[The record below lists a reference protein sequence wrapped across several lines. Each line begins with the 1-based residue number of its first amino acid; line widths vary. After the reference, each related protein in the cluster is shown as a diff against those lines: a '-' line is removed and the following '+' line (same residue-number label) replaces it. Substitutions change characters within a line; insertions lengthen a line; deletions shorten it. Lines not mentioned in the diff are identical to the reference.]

1 MTEISPSPA
10 PFAPDVLNLDAGARR
25 IRLDGRN
32 PAFFS
37 QPNAVYAA
45 LHATCPTFYWEEQR
59 QWFFTGYDHVNAL
72 LRDRRFGRQ
81 ILHIASREE
90 LGLPEPCAHTQN
102 FDLAERHSLLEIEPP
117 EHTRLR
123 TLVNRAFV
131 SRHVEKMTSEIEDLA
146 NRLIDGFVAEGETEL
161 LSTFA
166 DIIPVTM
173 IARMIGIPEEMGPQL
188 LKWSHD
194 YVGMYMFKRSRADEE
209 AADRSAKEFADYVK
223 TVIAERRQNP
233 RDDLLSHMI
242 HTEHKGQY
250 LSDDE
255 LVSTTIVLLNAGHEA
270 TVHQIGNSVRVILES
285 GLDPAVMFADAK
297 ATERTVEET
306 LRICAPVHIFQRWAL
321 EDVEVDGVSLK
332 RGDKVSLILAAANL
346 DPNKFS
352 DPLTFKPD
360 RNEGANL
367 SFGAGIHFCIGAP
380 LARLELNIV
389 LPLLFRRLAGLRIP
403 RPPVVKDVYHF
414 HGLERLDLA
423 WG

>member
-1 MTEISPSPA
+1 MMIA
-10 PFAPDVLNLDAGARR
+10 PFLSIDPATRRVSLDSS
-25 IRLDGRN
+25 D
-32 PAFFS
+32 PAFYS
-37 QPNAVYAA
+37 NPNAVYSA
-45 LHATCPTFYWEEQR
+45 LHQHCPTFYWEQQK
-59 QWFFTGYDHVNAL
+59 QWFCTGYDHVNSL

-90 LGLPEPCAHTQN
+90 LGLPEPDQHVAN
-102 FDLAERHSLLEIEPP
+102 FDLAERYSLLELEPP

-131 SRHVEKMTSEIEDLA
+131 SRHVERMKPELEELA
-146 NRLIDGFVAEGETEL
+146 NRLIDGFADKGEVEL
-161 LSTFA
+161 LSAFA

-188 LKWSHD
+188 LDWSHA
-194 YVGMYMFKRSRADEE
+194 YIRMYLFGRTREDEDGAE
-209 AADRSAKEFADYVK
+209 KAAKEFSDYVK
-223 TVIAERRQNP
+223 TVIAERRAEP

-250 LSDDE
+250 LTEEE

-270 TVHQIGNSVRVILES
+270 TVHQIGNSVRVILDNGCNPTE
-285 GLDPAVMFADAK
+285 LFKNEPT
-297 ATERTVEET
+297 TERTVEET

-321 EDVEVDGVSLK
+321 EPVEIDGISFQ

-346 DPNKFS
+346 DPAKFT
-352 DPLTFKPD
+352 DPLTFQPG
-360 RNEGANL
+360 RNEAPNL

-380 LARLELNIV
+380 LARLELNVV
-389 LPLLFRRLAGLRIP
+389 LPILFKRLPGLRMAKVP
-403 RPPVVKDVYHF
+403 AVKDVYHF

-423 WG
+423 W

>member
-1 MTEISPSPA
+1 MTALPDFLRIDPA
-10 PFAPDVLNLDAGARR
+10 TRR
-25 IRLDGRN
+25 VSLDGRD
-32 PAFFS
+32 PAFYGD
-37 QPNAVYAA
+37 PNRVYAL
-45 LHATCPTFYWEEQR
+45 LHEHCPTFYWEEQR
-59 QWFFTGYDHVNAL
+59 QWFFTGYDHVNGL

-90 LGLPEPCAHTQN
+90 LGLPAPQPHLRN

-131 SRHVEKMTSEIEDLA
+131 SRHIERLRPEIAALAEK
-146 NRLIDGFVAEGETEL
+146 LIDGFEKDGGTEL
-161 LSTFA
+161 LSSFA

-173 IARMIGIPEEMGPQL
+173 IARMIGIPDEMGPQL
-188 LKWSHD
+188 LAWSHA
-194 YVGMYMFKRSRADEE
+194 YVGMYMFKRTREDEH
-209 AADRSAKEFADYVK
+209 AADRAAEEFAGYVK
-223 TVIAERRQNP
+223 GLIAERRRMP
-233 RDDLLSHMI
+233 REDLLTHMI

-250 LSDDE
+250 LTDDE

-285 GLDPAVMFADAK
+285 GLPSADLFRDEAM
-297 ATERTVEET
+297 TERTVEET

-321 EDVEVDGVSLK
+321 EDVEIDGLSFK

-346 DPNKFS
+346 DPKTFS
-352 DPLTFKPD
+352 DPLTFRPG
-360 RNEGANL
+360 RQEAPNL

-380 LARLELNIV
+380 LARLELNTV
-389 LPLLFRRLAGLRIP
+389 LPILFTRLPGMRIARAP
-403 RPPVVKDVYHF
+403 TVKDVYHF

-423 WG
+423 W

>member
-1 MTEISPSPA
+1 MRHLHIDPVTRR
-10 PFAPDVLNLDAGARR
+10 VRLDAR
-25 IRLDGRN
+25 D
-32 PAFFS
+32 PAFYGD
-37 QPNAVYAA
+37 PNAVYAQ
-45 LHATCPTFYWEEQR
+45 LHAQCPTFFWEEQR

-81 ILHIASREE
+81 ILHIATREE
-90 LGLPEPCAHTQN
+90 LGLPEPLAHTAH
-102 FDLAERHSLLEIEPP
+102 FDAAEAHSLLEIEPP

-131 SRHVEKMTSEIEDLA
+131 SRHVEKMTPEITALA
-146 NRLIDGFVAEGETEL
+146 NRLIDGFEAEGRTEL
-161 LSTFA
+161 LSSFA

-173 IARMIGIPEEMGPQL
+173 IARMIGIPDEMGPQL

-209 AADRSAKEFADYVK
+209 AADRSAREFADYVRGM
-223 TVIAERRQNP
+223 IAERRAEP

-242 HTEHKGQY
+242 HTEHKGQF
-250 LSDDE
+250 LTEDE

-270 TVHQIGNSVRVILES
+270 TVHQIGNSVRVILDS
-285 GLDPAVMFADAK
+285 GLDTAAMFADEK
-297 ATERTVEET
+297 STERTVEET
-306 LRICAPVHIFQRWAL
+306 LRICAPVHIFQRYCL
-321 EDVEVDGVSLK
+321 EPAEIDGVSFQ

-346 DPNKFS
+346 DPRKFT
-352 DPLTFKPD
+352 DPLAFRPD
-360 RNEGANL
+360 RNEAANL

-389 LPLLFRRLAGLRIP
+389 LPLLFSRLPGLKITD
-403 RPPVVKDVYHF
+403 RPSVKDVYHF

-423 WG
+423 W

>member
-1 MTEISPSPA
+1 MTDFLRIDPSH
-10 PFAPDVLNLDAGARR
+10 RR
-25 IRLDGRN
+25 VSLDGRD
-32 PAFFS
+32 PAFYS
-37 QPNAVYAA
+37 DPNRAYAA
-45 LHATCPTFYWEEQR
+45 LHATCPTFYWEEQK
-59 QWFFTGYDHVNAL
+59 QWFFTGYDHVNSL

-90 LGLPEPCAHTQN
+90 LGLPEPAAHTAH
-102 FDLAERHSLLEIEPP
+102 FDLAERYSLLEIEPP
-117 EHTRLR
+117 QHTRLR

-131 SRHVEKMTSEIEDLA
+131 SRHVEKMSGEIEALA
-146 NRLIDGFVAEGETEL
+146 NALIDRFEKDGQTEL

-194 YVGMYMFKRSRADEE
+194 YVGMYMFKRSRADED
-209 AADRSAKEFADYVK
+209 AADRSAREFADYVR
-223 TVIAERRQNP
+223 TVIAERRANP

-242 HTEHKGQY
+242 HTEHKGQF
-250 LSDDE
+250 LTEDE
-255 LVSTTIVLLNAGHEA
+255 LISTTIVLLNAGHEA

-285 GLDPAVMFADAK
+285 GLDPSVMFRDDT

-321 EDVEVDGVSLK
+321 EEVEIDGVQLK

-346 DPNKFS
+346 DPKKFS
-352 DPLTFKPD
+352 DPLAFKPD

-389 LPLLFRRLAGLRIP
+389 LPLLFKRLPGLKIAETP
-403 RPPVVKDVYHF
+403 RVKDVYHF

-423 WG
+423 W

>member
-1 MTEISPSPA
+1 MNTMPA
-10 PFAPDVLNLDAGARR
+10 CLRIESSTRR
-25 IRLDGRN
+25 VSLDGRD
-32 PAFFS
+32 PAFYGD
-37 QPNAVYAA
+37 PNRVYAA
-45 LHATCPTFYWEEQR
+45 LHAQCPTFYWQEQR

-90 LGLPEPCAHTQN
+90 LGLPEPQPHLTN

-131 SRHVEKMTSEIEDLA
+131 SRHVERLRPEISQLA
-146 NRLIDGFVAEGETEL
+146 ESLIDGFASRGRTEL
-161 LSTFA
+161 LSSFA

-173 IARMIGIPEEMGPQL
+173 IARMIGIPDEMGPQL
-188 LKWSHD
+188 LKWSHA
-194 YVGMYMFKRSRADEE
+194 YVAMYMFKRTPEDEL
-209 AADRSAKEFADYVK
+209 AADQAAKEFADYVK
-223 TVIAERRQNP
+223 TLIVERRRAP
-233 RDDLLSHMI
+233 REDLLSHMI
-242 HTEHKGQY
+242 HTEHKGQH

-285 GLDPAVMFADAK
+285 GLPVAEMFRDEA

-306 LRICAPVHIFQRWAL
+306 MRICAPVHIFQRWAL
-321 EDVEVDGVSLK
+321 EDVEVDGIALR

-346 DPNKFS
+346 DPKKFS
-352 DPLTFKPD
+352 EPLAFRPD
-360 RNEGANL
+360 RQEAPNL

-380 LARLELNIV
+380 LARLELNTV
-389 LPLLFRRLAGLRIP
+389 LPLLFRRLPGLRMVEVP
-403 RPPVVKDVYHF
+403 KVKDVYHF
-414 HGLERLDLA
+414 HGLERLELA
-423 WG
+423 W

>member
-1 MTEISPSPA
+1 MTQLPDFLTIDPSTRT
-10 PFAPDVLNLDAGARR
+10 VSLDA
-25 IRLDGRN
+25 RN
-32 PAFFS
+32 PAFYGD
-37 QPNAVYAA
+37 PNRTYAA
-45 LHATCPTFYWEEQR
+45 LHAACPTFYWREQK
-59 QWFFTGYDHVNAL
+59 QWFFCGYDHVNAL

-90 LGLPEPCAHTQN
+90 LGLPEPAAHTAN

-131 SRHVEKMTSEIEDLA
+131 SRHVEKMSGEIADLA
-146 NRLIDGFVAEGETEL
+146 NRLIDGFERDGRTEL

-188 LKWSHD
+188 LRWSHD
-194 YVGMYMFKRSRADEE
+194 YVGMYMFKRSRADED

-223 TVIAERRQNP
+223 TVIAERRANP

-242 HTEHKGQY
+242 HTEHKGQF
-250 LSDDE
+250 LSEEE
-255 LVSTTIVLLNAGHEA
+255 LISTTIVLLNAGHEA

-285 GLDPAVMFADAK
+285 GLDPQAMFADAA

-321 EDVEVDGVSLK
+321 EDVEVDGVPFR

-346 DPNKFS
+346 DPGKFPE
-352 DPLTFKPD
+352 PLIFKPE
-360 RNEGANL
+360 RNEAANL

-389 LPLLFRRLAGLRIP
+389 LPLLFKRLPGLRMAGT
-403 RPPVVKDVYHF
+403 PVVKDVYHF

-423 WG
+423 W